1 MHSVKHSRNCDQSRP
16 DYGENWT
23 NFEIFVLMRLISV
36 CAIVS
41 ISFGKQFFEVKH
53 MKAVLTITKDEI
65 EANQHFAL
73 SQYS

>member
-1 MHSVKHSRNCDQSRP
+1 MHSVRHSRSCDHRGP
-16 DYGENWT
+16 DFGGNWT
-23 NFEIFVLMRLISV
+23 NFDKNALMRLISV